1 MRHSILFSLFACA
14 ALVPVHAMA
23 TSPEVRITEHQPD
36 ALVEQGAGTDQDQ
49 TIERGTDA
57 IDASFSQAAKP
68 CPPFCVNPLEVTD
81 GVAAVGELEVINFR
95 ETALYDGEGVLI
107 DTRTSDWYRKE
118 TIPGSVNI
126 PFTVFERP
134 ADDPELVAVLKQL
147 GAKQRGKVNVIMRTL
162 EKAGLFNGDSKT
174 ADWDF
179 SNASTL
185 LLWCNGP
192 WCDQSPRAIR
202 ALLDLGYPADRLS
215 YYRGGMQM
223 WQTLGLETV
232 VPTDLSAY
240 ASN

>member
-1 MRHSILFSLFACA
+1 MRHSIFFSLFVCA
-14 ALVPVHAMA
+14 ALAPAHAMA

-36 ALVEQGAGTDQDQ
+36 ALAGHDAGPVQDRN
-49 TIERGTDA
+49 IERDA
-57 IDASFSQAAKP
+57 DTFDASFSRAAKP
-68 CPPFCVNPLEVTD
+68 CPPFCVNPLEVKD
-81 GVAAVGELEVINFR
+81 GVATVGELDVINFR
-95 ETALYDGEGVLI
+95 ETALYEGEGVLI

-147 GAKQRGKVNVIMRTL
+147 GAKQRGRVNVIMRTL
-162 EKAGLFNGDSKT
+162 EKAGLFDGDRKT

-179 SNASTL
+179 SSASTL

-202 ALLDLGYPADRLS
+202 ALLDLGYPADKLS